1 MAEFKDR
8 LRELRIEKGLTQI
21 QLAEELKMSRGTIGN
36 YEAGVR
42 KNLRL
47 EDLEAVADYFNVEI
61 DYLLGR
67 TDKRPE
73 FSLEEQWIM
82 RCYKNAD
89 PETKSGIK
97 MILRKFDQDTAFK
110 VG

>member
-73 FSLEEQWIM
+73 FSL
-82 RCYKNAD
+82 
-89 PETKSGIK
+89 
-97 MILRKFDQDTAFK
+97 
-110 VG
+110 

>member
-8 LRELRIEKGLTQI
+8 LKELRTEKGLTQI
-21 QLAEELKMSRGTIGN
+21 QLAEKLEMSRGTIGN

-47 EDLEAVADYFNVEI
+47 EDLEAIADYFNVEI

-67 TDKRPE
+67 TDERPE

-89 PETKSGIK
+89 PDTKNGIK
-97 MILRKFDQDTAFK
+97 MLLRKFDQDTASK